1 MKNILNKYYLAFLAV
16 ILFGSVY
23 SQTQISGSVGDSE
36 TMSGIPGVN
45 VIIDGTNIGTVTDFD
60 GNFSLNTSQ
69 DLPLTIVISYVGYSA
84 ERVEVTSANQDISVM
99 LSAGQNLEEV
109 VISASRR
116 AQKVTDAPASVS
128 VISSRQIEN
137 SPQVAEP
144 TRVLVSVPGVQIQQ
158 QTANSLNLEMRAGSG
173 TFGTSTYVMR
183 DNRGLITPAAGTFF
197 SFQQGL
203 SNLDLA
209 SVEVVRGAAGV
220 LYGPGV
226 TSGVVHFRSKSPI
239 DYTGTSASL
248 WAGELNTVGSEF
260 RIARANDDKTFGWK
274 INARVNSGDDFVYD
288 DESELAANGIPMNNI
303 IRQPVIT
310 NKYVDPVLSQNG
322 TVLYDFTGG
331 NAIIDNYSNVA
342 FDTNLEWRP
351 SDDTNYQVS
360 AGMSNGSGLFFQD
373 LGIGYA
379 DGNTY
384 WGQVQATMG
393 NWYAQAFIDHNDG
406 GGDDNPT
413 FLYGSGFR
421 QVAKRTTIEA
431 QIQYNFDMPW
441 FFDSEWTVGYDYRD
455 TDSDSEYTLW
465 GRNEDSDDYVTNGL
479 YGQGTLNLSEKVDL
493 VVAGRYDQASFISA
507 GEFAPRAAL
516 VYKPSEKT
524 TWRLAYNKS
533 LTSSTALVNYIDFPV
548 AVLAPGVLDVWLSG
562 NTNNHYFGA
571 PSAQMIDLAGLPV
584 DIPLSAAGSG
594 LPLAIP
600 YGAVASAS
608 LAGLYAQVPALQP
621 LLTPFF
627 ANYAGPAG
635 GTGTFNGYDLF
646 QPTRSTGN
654 TDTKGPQFSSVENFE
669 IGFTSVIGNKLRV
682 SADLYSYVTT
692 GFTQFTTVGDAY
704 ALVGSNIPGDLGAA
718 VASDATAYV
727 NAALTPAV
735 TAGVTAA
742 VTAQYA
748 ALGLPASGIP
758 GVAPSISTAVA
769 AALPDALAAQAA
781 PIIGGINGAFQAG
794 GQGFVAQLGPLFG
807 ALGAVESSLMPQ
819 GDGIT
824 HIPAG
829 YRTQGDAKRSHWG
842 GDFSLDYF
850 ANPDVRLWANAS
862 WLSQNEWIP
871 GDDNDDDLPFT
882 SYLNAPAWKFRL
894 GMDYTPAS
902 GINFAVSFQ
911 HDDKFM
917 SSQAFWSGLVETK
930 NLVDM
935 SIGYKFSPN
944 FRFDIS
950 GTNITDSAYRTFP
963 NLPQIRRRVLGKVT
977 FNF

>member
-1 MKNILNKYYLAFLAV
+1 M
-16 ILFGSVY
+16 
-23 SQTQISGSVGDSE
+23 
-36 TMSGIPGVN
+36 
-45 VIIDGTNIGTVTDFD
+45 
-60 GNFSLNTSQ
+60 
-69 DLPLTIVISYVGYSA
+69 
-84 ERVEVTSANQDISVM
+84 
-99 LSAGQNLEEV
+99 GQ
-109 VISASRR
+109 A
-116 AQKVTDAPASVS
+116 
-128 VISSRQIEN
+128 
-137 SPQVAEP
+137 
-144 TRVLVSVPGVQIQQ
+144 
-158 QTANSLNLEMRAGSG
+158 
-173 TFGTSTYVMR
+173 
-183 DNRGLITPAAGTFF
+183 
-197 SFQQGL
+197 
-203 SNLDLA
+203 
-209 SVEVVRGAAGV
+209 
-220 LYGPGV
+220 
-226 TSGVVHFRSKSPI
+226 
-239 DYTGTSASL
+239 
-248 WAGELNTVGSEF
+248 
-260 RIARANDDKTFGWK
+260 
-274 INARVNSGDDFVYD
+274 
-288 DESELAANGIPMNNI
+288 
-303 IRQPVIT
+303 
-310 NKYVDPVLSQNG
+310 
-322 TVLYDFTGG
+322 
-331 NAIIDNYSNVA
+331 
-342 FDTNLEWRP
+342 
-351 SDDTNYQVS
+351 
-360 AGMSNGSGLFFQD
+360 
-373 LGIGYA
+373 
-379 DGNTY
+379 
-384 WGQVQATMG
+384 QATVG
-393 NWYAQAFIDHNDG
+393 NWYAQAFVDYQDG
-406 GGDDNPT
+406 GGLDNPT
-413 FLYGSGFR
+413 FLYGSGLR
-421 QVAKRTTIEA
+421 QVAKRANIEA
-431 QIQYNFDMPW
+431 QIQYNFDLPW
-441 FFDSEWTVGYDYRD
+441 LFDSEWTVGWDYRN
-455 TDSDSEYTLW
+455 TISDSEHTLW
-465 GRNEDSDDYVTNGL
+465 GRNEDIDDYITNGI
-479 YGQGTLNLSEKVDL
+479 YGQGTLKLSEKMDL

-533 LTSSTALVNYIDFPV
+533 LTSSTALVNFIDFPV

-571 PSAQMIDLAGLPV
+571 PSTQMIDLAGLPV

-600 YGAVASAS
+600 YGSVASLS
-608 LAGLYAQVPALQP
+608 LAGLYAQAPQLQP

-635 GTGTFNGYDLF
+635 GTGTLNGYDLF

-654 TDTKGPQFSSVENFE
+654 TDTKGPRFSSVENFE
-669 IGFTSVIGNKLRV
+669 IGFTSVIGDKLKV

-704 ALVGSNIPGDLGAA
+704 ALVGSNIPEDLGAA
-718 VASDATAYV
+718 VAADATAYV
-727 NAALTPAV
+727 TSTLTAV
-735 TAGVTAA
+735 TTQTYQGLAA
-742 VTAQYA
+742 Q
-748 ALGLPASGIP
+748 LGLPFEVVASG
-758 GVAPSISTAVA
+758 
-769 AALPDALAAQAA
+769 ALAANGIPSLQASIA
-781 PIIGGINGAFQAG
+781 GGVAQTLGGINGAFQAG

-807 ALGAVESSLMPQ
+807 AIGAVESSLMPQ

-842 GDFSLDYF
+842 GDFSMDYF

-894 GMDYTPAS
+894 GVDYTPAS